1 VRVKTIL
8 VASSKGGVGK
18 TTIAT
23 HLAAQAALS
32 GKRTVLVDADPQRSS
47 TRWAEKRAGLES
59 AVLPVDGS
67 GAARGWQRELPED
80 TDVVIV
86 DAAAGAMAHELMPFL
101 ERADAVV
108 VPVLPSTLDI
118 EATVPFLDTL
128 ARLARVRRG
137 ELPIGLVANKLRP
150 WTNASQQALELW
162 KQWPYPMV
170 AQLRD
175 SQAYSVLCGLGKSLF
190 DYQSAQVR
198 EHQQDWQPLLRW
210 LKKA

>member
-1 VRVKTIL
+1 VKTIL

-23 HLAAQAALS
+23 HLAANAALS
-32 GKRTVLVDADPQRSS
+32 GQHTVLVDADPQRSS
-47 TRWAEKRAGLES
+47 TRWAEKRAGMDS
-59 AVLPVDGS
+59 AVLPLDGTD
-67 GAARGWQRELPED
+67 AARGWQRDLPDD
-80 TDVVIV
+80 TQYVVV

-137 ELPIGLVANKLRP
+137 ELPIGLVGNKLRP
-150 WTNASQQALELW
+150 WTNASRQATELW
-162 KQWPYPMV
+162 RQWPYPLV
-170 AQLRD
+170 ASLRD
-175 SQAYSVLCGLGKSLF
+175 SQAYSLLCGLGKSLF
-190 DYQSAQVR
+190 DYHSAQVR
-198 EHQQDWQPLLRW
+198 DHQEDWQPLLRW
-210 LKKA
+210 LRKA

>member
-1 VRVKTIL
+1 MKTIL

-23 HLAAQAALS
+23 HLAANAALS
-32 GKRTVLVDADPQRSS
+32 GQRTVLVDADPQRSS
-47 TRWAEKRAGLES
+47 TRWAEKRAGLDS
-59 AVLPVDGS
+59 AVLPMDGS
-67 GAARGWQRELPED
+67 SATRGWQRELPED
-80 TDVVIV
+80 TDLVIV
-86 DAAAGAMAHELMPFL
+86 DGAAGAMAHELMPFL

-128 ARLARVRRG
+128 AKLARVRRG

-162 KQWPYPMV
+162 QQWPYPVV

-175 SQAYSVLCGLGKSLF
+175 SQAYSMLCGLGKSLF

-198 EHQQDWQPLLRW
+198 EHQHDWQPLLRW

>member
-1 VRVKTIL
+1 MKTIL

-23 HLAAQAALS
+23 HIAAQSALA
-32 GKRTVLVDADPQRSS
+32 GQRTVLVDADPQRSS
-47 TRWAEKRAGLES
+47 TRWAEKRACLEA
-59 AVLPVDGS
+59 AVLPIDGS
-67 GAARGWQRELPED
+67 SGRGWKQQVPDD
-80 TDVVIV
+80 TQTVVI
-86 DAAAGAMAHELMPFL
+86 DAAAGAMAHDLAPFL

-128 ARLARVRRG
+128 AKLARVRRG
-137 ELPIGLVANKLRP
+137 ELPIGLVGNKLRP

-162 KQWPYPMV
+162 QQWPYPLV

-175 SQAYSVLCGLGKSLF
+175 SQAYSMLCGLGKSLF
-190 DYQSAQVR
+190 DYHSAQVR
-198 EHQQDWQPLLRW
+198 DHQQDWQPLLRW
-210 LKKA
+210 LKKS